1 MATQAAATDNDTSI
15 EIAEEKSRNKMAL
28 DFEYQKQSRN
38 QDRQMMFAS
47 PKRVNIVGSE
57 QKAQP
62 AFKFSDDQ
70 NSKRDNKDYPS

>member
-1 MATQAAATDNDTSI
+1 
-15 EIAEEKSRNKMAL
+15 MAL

-47 PKRVNIVGSE
+47 PKRINIVGSE